1 MGGAASIAVVGVG
14 AIGGVMAAAL
24 ADAGH
29 APALCV
35 RTSFGRLRRRL
46 DGEVREYAL
55 PVHTDAATAAPVDWV
70 LLCTKAHQIDGA
82 AEWLRR
88 LVAADTRVAV
98 MQNGIDHA
106 QRVRA
111 FAPADRVVPC
121 IIFLPSSVEA
131 PGAVAQGRAGT
142 VRVPDSAA
150 GRALAELFAGQTAVS
165 VDPASDYVSV
175 AWAKLAL
182 NAVGGAICA
191 LAVRPLGAVA
201 APEVRVLATGLIEEI
216 IAVGRAEGARFDDDF
231 VERTFET
238 FRGAIG
244 RHWTSIAVDRRDGRR
259 MEWRARNA
267 VVGEIGRR
275 HGIATPLN
283 DAVTALLALADAP
296 PA

>member
-1 MGGAASIAVVGVG
+1 MGGTTTIAVLGVG

-24 ADAGH
+24 GDAGRV
-29 APALCV
+29 PALCV
-35 RTSFGRLRRRL
+35 RTPFERLRRRL
-46 DGEVREYAL
+46 DGDVREYAL
-55 PVHTDAATAAPVDWV
+55 PVLTDASAATPVDWV

-82 AEWLRR
+82 GEWLRR
-88 LVAADTRVAV
+88 LVGSETCIAV

-106 QRVRA
+106 ERVSA
-111 FAPADRVVPC
+111 FVPADRVVPC
-121 IIFLPSSVEA
+121 IIFLPSSLEA
-131 PGAVAQGRAGT
+131 PGAVEQGRAGI
-142 VRVPDSAA
+142 VRVPDSDA
-150 GRALAELFAGQTAVS
+150 GRALTELFAGQDAVA
-165 VDPASDYVSV
+165 VEPAPDYVSV

-191 LAVRPLGAVA
+191 LAVKPLGAVA
-201 APEVRVLATGLIEEI
+201 APEARVLAAGLIEEI

-238 FRGAIG
+238 FEGAIG

-296 PA
+296 SA